1 MRLPIVVSAVLPLI
15 VVPEPTTYPTAL
27 TGLSDVSVTEGSA
40 IDGKALAWNNG
51 ASKWEAITVVTS
63 IPTVTLLGL
72 PDVDATGV
80 ADTYVMSYHAATSK
94 VQFVAPSA
102 LASLPALSSVG
113 DVTYGAGPGLGDGLV
128 WNGSQWAPSVL
139 DHDLQVR
146 EPDGRPRLVHRPRQR
161 VPGGRSDRDDAPVRD
176 GSRGRRAL
184 SFYMLSDVSVSGAAT
199 GQVLTWNGTAWAN
212 RSKADLPCG
221 SLTAHTGSV
230 TLDRNNGE
238 VQRVQL
244 TGNVTLSVTNW
255 PASGQLGRLVLE
267 IQNTGAYNITA
278 WPSGTIWPGGVAPT
292 VTSGSGKKDI
302 IILMS
307 FDGGTTIYGSAA
319 GQNYS

>member
-1 MRLPIVVSAVLPLI
+1 M
-15 VVPEPTTYPTAL
+15 
-27 TGLSDVSVTEGSA
+27 
-40 IDGKALAWNNG
+40 
-51 ASKWEAITVVTS
+51 
-63 IPTVTLLGL
+63 TLLGL

-128 WNGSQWAPSVL
+128 WNGSKWAPSSSTMTYKFENLTDGPGLFTGHGNEFLVV
-139 DHDLQVR
+139 DPTGTTLQYATAADV
-146 EPDGRPRLVHRPRQR
+146 
-161 VPGGRSDRDDAPVRD
+161 GGY
-176 GSRGRRAL
+176 L
-184 SFYMLSDVSVSGAAT
+184 SFYSLSDVTITSALT
-199 GQVLTWNGTAWAN
+199 GQPIVWSGSHWVNS
-212 RSKADLPCG
+212 SKVDLPCG

-230 TLDRNNGE
+230 TLDRSNGE

-255 PASGQLGRLVLE
+255 PAAGQMGRLVLE
-267 IQNTGAYNITA
+267 MQNTGAYNITA

-292 VTSGSGKKDI
+292 ITSGSGKKDI

>member
-1 MRLPIVVSAVLPLI
+1 MPPRRSTDTAGPPTKMSGMPGGHRTRPGDGQPRTDADAALLARFDGVMRLPIVVSAVLPLI

-113 DVTYGAGPGLGDGLV
+113 DVTYGAGPGPRRRAGPGTAR
-128 WNGSQWAPSVL
+128 NG
-139 DHDLQVR
+139 R
-146 EPDGRPRLVHRPRQR
+146 RRPRP
-161 VPGGRSDRDDAPVRD
+161 
-176 GSRGRRAL
+176 
-184 SFYMLSDVSVSGAAT
+184 
-199 GQVLTWNGTAWAN
+199 
-212 RSKADLPCG
+212 
-221 SLTAHTGSV
+221 
-230 TLDRNNGE
+230 
-238 VQRVQL
+238 
-244 TGNVTLSVTNW
+244 
-255 PASGQLGRLVLE
+255 
-267 IQNTGAYNITA
+267 
-278 WPSGTIWPGGVAPT
+278 
-292 VTSGSGKKDI
+292 
-302 IILMS
+302 
-307 FDGGTTIYGSAA
+307 
-319 GQNYS
+319 